1 MPKVTEET
9 SKHIFLTNILTT
21 LGTEI
26 EYFTVTDQATGKVM
40 QASSVSSIV
49 LRNYND
55 GSDNQLW
62 YFDTS
67 NSALL
72 RNKAFSDKVKI
83 CIYNQV
89 GVESN

>member
-1 MPKVTEET
+1 MPKLLTEET

-26 EYFTVTDQATGKVM
+26 EYFTLSDGNSAKVL

-49 LRNYND
+49 IYDYN

-67 NSALL
+67 NSQLL
-72 RNKAFSDKVKI
+72 RNKAFPAKVKK
-83 CIYNQV
+83 CLYNQV
-89 GVESN
+89 AVESN